1 VKFFGMGKNNRAGAW
16 SMGATRVGVGVAFLA
31 APRVMATGCVGPER
45 AAGEPRVDA
54 VVRAIGVRELILGAG
69 IVSALARGRPVRKW
83 LVAGVVADLVD
94 TAATIAFRDHLPRE
108 RAAAVAATA
117 LGSAATGAHL
127 AFHLNR

>member
-1 VKFFGMGKNNRAGAW
+1 MGRSNRAGAW

-31 APRVMATGCVGPER
+31 APRVMATGCVGPE
-45 AAGEPRVDA
+45 AAAEPRLDA

-94 TAATIAFRDHLPRE
+94 TAATVAFRNRLPRE
-108 RAAAVAATA
+108 KAAAVAATA

-127 AFHLNR
+127 AYHLDR